1 MLVRSL
7 KIPPTL
13 LLFLIFC
20 GFLGWHFSQSPL
32 HDPAPAPGPPPPSA
46 ERKPAP
52 AVEKKPSAASIA
64 QKPAPVGT
72 TKPVSVDP
80 KKPLRVAL
88 VTFVTDQNSYIHI
101 SLKSKDHY
109 VRRHG
114 YDLIVDYEAHPRNKG
129 TVWWKFDM
137 IRRLVK
143 KEQWDWIWWLDFDTL
158 ITNTDIKVT
167 DIIEETLKNATIPDD
182 LDFLFSNDCN
192 NLNLGSFIVRSG
204 ERSLKFL
211 DDVYAV
217 EAAGKKADPEAQL
230 SEQDAITK
238 HMEQDPVS
246 KDRTTSIPQWMI
258 NSFPDEIPCYEE
270 PQRPWRHGHFLVHF
284 AGAWAHVKGKDPT
297 GQLMKK
303 YNDEIIWGNWKDF
316 Y

>member
-7 KIPPTL
+7 RIPPTL
-13 LLFLIFC
+13 LLLLVFS

-32 HDPAPAPGPPPPSA
+32 PDLAPAPRPPPPPPA
-46 ERKPAP
+46 ERKPAT
-52 AVEKKPSAASIA
+52 AVEKKPSAAVVK
-64 QKPAPVGT
+64 QKPAPA
-72 TKPVSVDP
+72 SP

-88 VTFVTDQNSYIHI
+88 VTFVTEERSYLHI

-114 YDLIVDYEAHPRNKG
+114 YDLIVDYEAHTKDKG

-137 IRRLVK
+137 IRRLIK
-143 KEQWDWIWWLDFDTL
+143 KDKWDWIWWLDFDTL
-158 ITNTDIKVT
+158 ITNTDIKVA
-167 DIIEETLKNATIPDD
+167 DIIEETLKNATTPAE
-182 LDFLFSNDCN
+182 LDYLFSNDCN
-192 NLNLGSFIVRSG
+192 NLNLGSFIVRSH

-217 EAAGKKADPEAQL
+217 EAAVKKADPEAQL

-238 HMEQDPVS
+238 LMEQDPAS
-246 KDRTTSIPQWMI
+246 KKRSTVIPQWMI

-270 PQRPWRHGHFLVHF
+270 PERPWKKGHFLVHF
-284 AGAWAHVKGKDPT
+284 AGAWAHVKGTDPT

-303 YNDEIIWGNWKDF
+303 YKDEIIWGDWKGF